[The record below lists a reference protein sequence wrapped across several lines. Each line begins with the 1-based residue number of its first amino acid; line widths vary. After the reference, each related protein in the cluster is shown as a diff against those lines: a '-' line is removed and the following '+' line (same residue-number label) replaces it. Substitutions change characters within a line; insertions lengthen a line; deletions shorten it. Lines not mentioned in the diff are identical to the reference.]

1 MEKIKLTQ
9 HQEEVFELII
19 DQIKANMSYSE
30 KTHNL
35 ENRILSL
42 TGPAGTGKSF
52 LTAKIIDEIYKL
64 KKENSIYDSRDI
76 YVTAPTHKAKKV
88 IDHMLK
94 NYNLDIKSQTI
105 HSYLNLIKIYDLKKG
120 IEKFII
126 HSSKISYASLLIVD
140 ESSMISKDI
149 YKFIIELVEE
159 NHVNTVLF
167 IGDFY
172 QLLPINQGFNDVFKL
187 KKQYS
192 LSEIVRQKENNEII
206 KLSTKIRDRI
216 ASKKYSDLRDIFY
229 QHKNHLDIE
238 FFNDEELFIED
249 FCKNPNWYN
258 EDKILTSYTN
268 KSIDNF
274 NKKIRN
280 KFWLEKGIINP
291 ASFLTLDKLRF
302 KKSLYADSD
311 LNHRDK
317 TLYVNS
323 DEVTIYNAVLTN
335 DMIHKLQVWNCK
347 VLEKPNRSFNVLS
360 DNSIKFFQYK
370 LEEYK
375 TIAKEQQNS
384 VFKMAYWKKYFRLKD
399 AYANVQ
405 YIFAS
410 TIHKLQ
416 GSTYDT
422 VYIDLSFINN
432 NNISKDLLYRLIYVA
447 ITRARKNIKVLY

>member
-1 MEKIKLTQ
+1 M
-9 HQEEVFELII
+9 
-19 DQIKANMSYSE
+19 A
-30 KTHNL
+30 
-35 ENRILSL
+35 R
-42 TGPAGTGKSF
+42 
-52 LTAKIIDEIYKL
+52 
-64 KKENSIYDSRDI
+64 
-76 YVTAPTHKAKKV
+76 
-88 IDHMLK
+88 
-94 NYNLDIKSQTI
+94 
-105 HSYLNLIKIYDLKKG
+105 
-120 IEKFII
+120 
-126 HSSKISYASLLIVD
+126 
-140 ESSMISKDI
+140 
-149 YKFIIELVEE
+149 
-159 NHVNTVLF
+159 
-167 IGDFY
+167 
-172 QLLPINQGFNDVFKL
+172 
-187 KKQYS
+187 
-192 LSEIVRQKENNEII
+192 
-206 KLSTKIRDRI
+206 
-216 ASKKYSDLRDIFY
+216 
-229 QHKNHLDIE
+229 
-238 FFNDEELFIED
+238 
-249 FCKNPNWYN
+249 
-258 EDKILTSYTN
+258 
-268 KSIDNF
+268 
-274 NKKIRN
+274 
-280 KFWLEKGIINP
+280 KGIINP

-311 LNHRDK
+311 LSHRDK